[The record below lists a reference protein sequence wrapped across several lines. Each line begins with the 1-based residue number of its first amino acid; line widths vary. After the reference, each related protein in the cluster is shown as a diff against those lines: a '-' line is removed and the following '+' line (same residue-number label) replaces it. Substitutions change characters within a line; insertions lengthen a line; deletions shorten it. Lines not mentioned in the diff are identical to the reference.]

1 MRILVFLILVIFL
14 GSVPSQAQTP
24 RTYRL
29 RVGDSI
35 EVQVFRHPE
44 LTRTLTLPPDGKMF
58 YPFVGELTASGLTLS
73 ELATRITK
81 SLQPELNRP
90 MVSLSLLKQ
99 RTDEVNVLGAVARP
113 GRVALGESWRL
124 LDLLASCGGLSVSRP
139 EWTKALL
146 VRSSDGLT
154 QPLDLEK
161 LLRKGDFEQNPTLS
175 PGDTLLINE
184 VDPAQLSLRVLG
196 EVTKPGVALVPTDG
210 SLVTLIA
217 GMGGFGPKAALSRVK
232 LVRDGGKTFS
242 LDFSQWMKTGAIKII
257 APDGQVAPELKLA
270 AGDTLLVPASKERF
284 AVLGAVGRPGVV
296 DFPDSEKL
304 TLLDALSLAGGPV
317 PSANLKKAHLIRTSA
332 SGTPEHVELNLEEI
346 LSGKA
351 PSAARVPLSP
361 GDVLYIESK
370 NQKNPFSWRD
380 AISAA
385 SFIFTILR

>member
-1 MRILVFLILVIFL
+1 MRILVFLILVFFL
-14 GSVPSQAQTP
+14 GSASSSAQAP

-44 LTRTLTLPPDGKMF
+44 LTRTLTIPPDGKMF
-58 YPFVGELTASGLTLS
+58 YPFAGELTASGLTLS
-73 ELATRITK
+73 ELATRITR

-99 RTDEVNVLGAVARP
+99 RIDEVNVLGAVARP

-124 LDLLASCGGLSVSRP
+124 LDLLASCGGLSTNRP
-139 EWTKALL
+139 EWTRALL
-146 VRSSDGLT
+146 VRSSDGMT
-154 QPLDLEK
+154 RPLDLEK
-161 LLRKGDFEQNPTLS
+161 LLRKGDFEQNLALA

-196 EVTKPGVALVPTDG
+196 EVTKPGVTLVPTDG
-210 SLVTLIA
+210 SLATLIA

-232 LVRDGGKTFS
+232 LLRDGKTFS
-242 LDFSQWMKTGAIKII
+242 LDFSQWMKSGAIKIL

-284 AVLGAVGRPGVV
+284 AMLGAVGRPGVL

-304 TLLDALSLAGGPV
+304 TLLDALSLAGGPT
-317 PSANLKKAHLIRTSA
+317 PSANLKKAHLIRTGA
-332 SGTPEHVELNLEEI
+332 AGTPEVTDLNLEEM
-346 LSGKA
+346 LAGKA
-351 PSAARVPLSP
+351 PTALRVPLSP

-370 NQKNPFSWRD
+370 NQKNAFSWRD

-385 SFIFTILR
+385 SFLFTIVR